1 MSSKQ
6 IDDIKNSISR
16 YLSMREHSKQELV
29 DKLIRKKFESGEI
42 KRCVDEFCEKDLQ
55 SDKRFAESYVRS
67 RYNANKGPIYIISS
81 LKSKGIDDNLI
92 NKSLSVY
99 NEEDWQKSAMS
110 ALDKKKLPNKIKEVN
125 GRKDKQKMFLRQR
138 GFQYKTI
145 ENAIE
150 EFWRE

>member
-1 MSSKQ
+1 
-6 IDDIKNSISR
+6 
-16 YLSMREHSKQELV
+16 MREHSKRELV
-29 DKLIRKKFESGEI
+29 DKLTRKKFESGEI

-67 RYNANKGPIYIISS
+67 KYNANKGPIYIISS
-81 LKSKGIDDNLI
+81 LKNKGIDDNLI

-125 GRKDKQKMFLRQR
+125 GRKDKQKMFLIQR

>member
-1 MSSKQ
+1 
-6 IDDIKNSISR
+6 
-16 YLSMREHSKQELV
+16 MREHSKQELV